1 MSVADEL
8 QKLQALRETGAIS
21 EAEFEKA
28 KAAVLSGGTA
38 PTAPWPAPPVPLSSA
53 TIAEQTRLWAMF
65 IHLSQLLNFA
75 VPVAGVVIPI
85 ALWQWKKGELPGVD
99 VHGKTVANWVVSAL
113 IYGAVCAPLALVAIG
128 IPLLIVLM
136 VLAIAFP
143 IIGGIKANNGEVWKY
158 PLSIQFFK

>member
-28 KAAVLSGGTA
+28 KAAVLSGGVA
-38 PTAPWPAPPVPLSSA
+38 PAAPAPMFAAS
-53 TIAEQTRLWAMF
+53 IASLEEQTRLWAMF
-65 IHLSQLLNFA
+65 IHLSQLLNYA
-75 VPVAGVVIPI
+75 MPLAGVVVPI
-85 ALWQWKKGELPGVD
+85 VLWQWKKNELPGID
-99 VHGKTVANWVVSAL
+99 VHGKIVTNWVISAL
-113 IYGAVCAPLALVAIG
+113 IYAAVCGLLTIVVIG
-128 IPLLIVLM
+128 LPLLIVLV